1 MKATYFGKLTEID
14 TSNFEY
20 SDDIYQ
26 KAYNLTRQYFYDI
39 FQCFMGVKVDENYMY
54 VKGGDNGFPHTR
66 SHVKIDLSNDT
77 IVETYGAHD
86 CPIEVGEE
94 FGNLNID

>member
-1 MKATYFGKLTEID
+1 MKATYFKKPIEID
-14 TSNFEY
+14 TSHFEY

-26 KAYNLTRQYFYDI
+26 KAYDLTHQYFHDI
-39 FQCFMGVKVDENYMY
+39 FQCFMGVKVDGNYMY

-66 SHVKIDLSNDT
+66 SHVKVDLSNNM
-77 IVETYGAHD
+77 IIQSYGAHD
-86 CPIEVGEE
+86 CPVEVGEE